1 MESCKAIETPMQ
13 TKEKFSKDDGSPK
26 MTENLYKSLIGC
38 LMYLT
43 ASRLDIVQAV
53 SLLSRFMDCAS
64 EEHMQAAKRILSM
77 LKELLIMALS
87 MLKLINFSWL
97 VFLTVIGQVQLMI

>member
-1 MESCKAIETPMQ
+1 MMNP
-13 TKEKFSKDDGSPK
+13 PK
-26 MTENLYKSLIGC
+26 VTENLYKSLIGC

-43 ASRLDIVQAV
+43 ASRPDIVQAV
-53 SLLSRFMDCAS
+53 CLLSRFMHCAS
-64 EEHMQAAKRILSM
+64 EEHMQAAKRILGM

-97 VFLTVIGQVQLMI
+97 LFLIVIGQVQLMI